1 MRRVIFTESQINEI
15 LQAES
20 AYPLDI
26 KGDDGRSDN
35 FTELETAVNNTD
47 KDISTNV
54 TTSDNIKRC
63 KKGWYL
69 RSTLSNHY
77 RLSEGDELDNMKT
90 SGYGQKNDQFI
101 SKVAANNGGKM
112 VSNLNAEIQSNKDA
126 SRNNTNQVRVSR
138 LETQKKKDPAT
149 FQKNGG
155 QRTLNILKNE
165 VKAKSGQHSANVAGQ
180 PRKENLT
187 PNASK
192 APESHH
198 GPTAYYFN

>member
-26 KGDDGRSDN
+26 KGDDGRPDN
-35 FTELETAVNNTD
+35 SSGYEIAVNNTD
-47 KDISTNV
+47 RDATNDV
-54 TTSDNIKRC
+54 TTSDSIKRA

-69 RSTLSNHY
+69 RSTLANHF
-77 RLSEGDELDNMKT
+77 RLAEGDELDNMKT
-90 SGYGQKNDQFI
+90 SGYGQKSDAFI
-101 SKVAANNGGKM
+101 SNVAKNGGGKM
-112 VSNLNAEIQSNKDA
+112 VSNLNAEIQSDTDS

-138 LETQKKKDPAT
+138 LEAQKKKNPAV

-155 QRTLNILKNE
+155 EKTLNILKNQI
-165 VKAKSGQHSANVAGQ
+165 KLKSGQHSAQTAGRA
-180 PRKENLT
+180 RKVDNT

-192 APESHH
+192 APESHSN
-198 GPTAYYFN
+198 PTPYYFN

>member
-26 KGDDGRSDN
+26 KGDDGRPDN
-35 FTELETAVNNTD
+35 SSGYEIAVNNTD
-47 KDISTNV
+47 RDATNDV
-54 TTSDNIKRC
+54 TTSDSIKRA

-69 RSTLSNHY
+69 RSTLANHF
-77 RLSEGDELDNMKT
+77 RLAEGDELDNMKT
-90 SGYGQKNDQFI
+90 SGYGQKSDAFI
-101 SKVAANNGGKM
+101 SNVAKNGGGKM
-112 VSNLNAEIQSNKDA
+112 VSNLNAEIQSDTDS

-138 LETQKKKDPAT
+138 LETQKKKNPAV

-155 QRTLNILKNE
+155 EKTLNILKNQI
-165 VKAKSGQHSANVAGQ
+165 KLKSGQHSAQTAGHA
-180 PRKENLT
+180 RKMDNT

-192 APESHH
+192 TPESHSKQ
-198 GPTAYYFN
+198 GPYYFN

>member
-26 KGDDGRSDN
+26 KGDDGRPDN
-35 FTELETAVNNTD
+35 SSGYEIAVNNTD
-47 KDISTNV
+47 RDATNDV
-54 TTSDNIKRC
+54 TTSDSIKRA

-69 RSTLSNHY
+69 RSTLANHF
-77 RLSEGDELDNMKT
+77 RLAEGDELDNMKT
-90 SGYGQKNDQFI
+90 SGYGQKNDAFI
-101 SKVAANNGGKM
+101 SNVAKNGGGKM
-112 VSNLNAEIQSNKDA
+112 VSNLNAEIQSDTDS

-138 LETQKKKDPAT
+138 LEAQKKKNPAV

-155 QRTLNILKNE
+155 EKTLNILKNQI
-165 VKAKSGQHSANVAGQ
+165 KLKSGQHSAQTAGRA
-180 PRKENLT
+180 RKVDNI

-192 APESHH
+192 APESHSN
-198 GPTAYYFN
+198 PTPYYFN